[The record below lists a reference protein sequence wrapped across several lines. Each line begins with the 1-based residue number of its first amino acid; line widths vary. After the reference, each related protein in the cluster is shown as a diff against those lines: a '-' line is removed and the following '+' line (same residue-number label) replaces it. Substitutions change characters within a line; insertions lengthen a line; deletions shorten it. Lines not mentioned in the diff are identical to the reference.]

1 MIFFLIRLREMLFMD
16 KRGEMEMWQIV
27 LMILAIIML
36 LAFLVWYSFLS
47 DSASNLL
54 QRVGNML

>member
-1 MIFFLIRLREMLFMD
+1 MD